1 MFFAK
6 KKNDFYKI
14 SAHTQTL
21 TYSFYISVV
30 INMSFDFLSVNVHN
44 VDVMFCKCCV
54 IMFILRQNVISNK
67 NVNVNINVVLNVKV
81 FQCISLNVCFGLYL
95 LCIISFC
102 IICLYR

>member
-21 TYSFYISVV
+21 TYSFYISVI

-81 FQCISLNVCFGLYL
+81 FQSKCVFWIIPFVYNKFLYYL
-95 LCIISFC
+95 FI
-102 IICLYR
+102 

>member
-30 INMSFDFLSVNVHN
+30 INMSFDFLSVNVH
-44 VDVMFCKCCV
+44 VFHD
-54 IMFILRQNVISNK
+54 ILRQNVISNK

-81 FQCISLNVCFGLYL
+81 FQSKCVFWIIPFVYNRFLYYL
-95 LCIISFC
+95 FI
-102 IICLYR
+102 